1 MSETLLRID
10 DRLLH
15 GQVLL
20 GWASSWRPE
29 RVVLASDEV
38 AQDAE
43 RSAFYTSLAEG
54 DYDIEVV
61 PVTTAAAALSEPR
74 PPTRA
79 LYVVGRAADA
89 RRLVELGAR
98 IDQINVG
105 GMHHAPGRKRLLD
118 YVHLSEQDARD
129 LRALLERGVRL
140 EARDLPGARGVPI
153 DRRMLARVW
162 P

>member
-1 MSETLLRID
+1 LLRID

-20 GWASSWRPE
+20 GWASSWAPE
-29 RVVLASDEV
+29 RLVLANDEV
-38 AQDAE
+38 ARDAE
-43 RSAFYTSLAEG
+43 RSAFYMSLAEG

-61 PVTTAAAALSEPR
+61 SVTTAAAALRDPAPSP
-74 PPTRA
+74 RA
-79 LYVVGRAADA
+79 LYVVGCAADA

-105 GMHHAPGRKRLLD
+105 GMHDAPGRKRLLD

-129 LRALLERGVRL
+129 FRTLLDRGVLL
-140 EARDLPGARGVPI
+140 EARDLPSARGVPI
-153 DRRMLARVW
+153 DRKMLARVW